1 MAKFR
6 KALDDRTYE
15 GAVKSDMGLGAEAH
29 VSGTPSMFIGT
40 HRVENATDA
49 EALSR
54 EIDKRLAAAD

>member
-1 MAKFR
+1 
-6 KALDDRTYE
+6 
-15 GAVKSDMGLGAEAH
+15 MGLGAEAH